1 MGVKM
6 QDLIRAATELEG
18 IRDRLLSI
26 KSDFPGLY
34 GDFLKSLGEKPLPDK
49 PVTSLT
55 QREQVKQYLSENP
68 DSTLREITE
77 GTGLERN
84 QVSGLLYT
92 QNKESQFFYKTSPP
106 NTKPAKWRNTLPN
119 GGKPFVVYGVNGCV
133 IETGISP
140 RKSVRE
146 RVRLA
151 GSEFCDIDTL
161 TEKSGVSKQQ
171 VRGVIN
177 APREKDNW
185 ERRDSDGVG
194 KLYRYSGGKETL

>member
-34 GDFLKSLGEKPLPDK
+34 GDFLKSLGEKPTEKPLPDK

-68 DSTLREITE
+68 NSTLREITE

-92 QNKESQFFYKTSPP
+92 QNKDSQFFYKTYPIFRKATFCSP
-106 NTKPAKWRNTLPN
+106 
-119 GGKPFVVYGVNGCV
+119 
-133 IETGISP
+133 
-140 RKSVRE
+140 
-146 RVRLA
+146 
-151 GSEFCDIDTL
+151 
-161 TEKSGVSKQQ
+161 
-171 VRGVIN
+171 
-177 APREKDNW
+177 
-185 ERRDSDGVG
+185 
-194 KLYRYSGGKETL
+194 